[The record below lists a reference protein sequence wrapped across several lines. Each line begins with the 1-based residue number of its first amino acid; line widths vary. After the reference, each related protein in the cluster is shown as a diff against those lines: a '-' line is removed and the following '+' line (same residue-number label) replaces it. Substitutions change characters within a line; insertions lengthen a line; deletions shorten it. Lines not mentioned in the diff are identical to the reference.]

1 MERNY
6 WIHRISHFAE
16 ISYPFLDNNYLSYG
30 FSYFENDG
38 FIEGVRSENGWQ
50 FMEQQFMLEWGELAR
65 ARFQLWNFIH
75 GESKG
80 QVIDRF
86 GKSMNLSL

>member
-16 ISYPFLDNNYLSYG
+16 ISYPLLDNNYLSYG

-50 FMEQQFMLEWGELAR
+50 FMEQ
-65 ARFQLWNFIH
+65 
-75 GESKG
+75 
-80 QVIDRF
+80 
-86 GKSMNLSL
+86 

>member
-16 ISYPFLDNNYLSYG
+16 ISYPLLDNNYLSYG

-38 FIEGVRSENGWQ
+38 FIEGVRNSSQTCMDKWPVFGQIEGDVRFSVQRDVTFSWARRG
-50 FMEQQFMLEWGELAR
+50 LEP
-65 ARFQLWNFIH
+65 
-75 GESKG
+75 SCP
-80 QVIDRF
+80 
-86 GKSMNLSL
+86 